1 LFFLA
6 GRMIKLNESFF
17 NERYTFTSSPK
28 NLILRDDSILRPN
41 LALTITRYIIIC
53 FCNVITTS
61 CNVIMAI
68 GYAIADKRNIITFI
82 CNVITDT
89 CKVITQPYNDLHS
102 DYYVIICGNY

>member
-1 LFFLA
+1 
-6 GRMIKLNESFF
+6 
-17 NERYTFTSSPK
+17 
-28 NLILRDDSILRPN
+28 
-41 LALTITRYIIIC
+41 
-53 FCNVITTS
+53 
-61 CNVIMAI
+61 MAI